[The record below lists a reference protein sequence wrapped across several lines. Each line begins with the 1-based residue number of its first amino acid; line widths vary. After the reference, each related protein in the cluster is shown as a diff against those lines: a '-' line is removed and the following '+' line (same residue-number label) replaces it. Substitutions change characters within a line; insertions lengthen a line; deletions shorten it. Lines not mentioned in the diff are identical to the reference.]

1 MSMLELN
8 SWTFSEEQD
17 FVFVAVRGEDAENF
31 LQGMLT
37 QNVKTMGPTDARWT
51 AACNHQG
58 RTAATSLIVRIPN
71 GFGMLMPKSISQDE
85 VDRLSKFILRSKV
98 EIEILPEPITYF
110 CSDDAKAIDRPC
122 PALPRE
128 PMQAFVGDSVIVV
141 RLPSNDAQG
150 MHGKFVAIGKIPDD
164 MYAPIKAHNRL
175 ARSLMEEGIALI
187 EKPES
192 LEWLP
197 QALNMDLIGGIAFN
211 KGCYTGQE
219 MVARAKFRGANKR
232 ALWTLSG
239 TASRVPE
246 AGEDLELKMGD
257 NWRRT
262 GTVLAAV
269 QLDDGSL
276 MVQVVMNNDMEPDS
290 VFRVRDDAGSLSIK
304 PLPYSL
310 EEN

>member
-17 FVFVAVRGEDAENF
+17 FVFVVVRGEDAENF

-71 GFGMLMPKSISQDE
+71 GFGMLMPKSIAQDE

-128 PMQAFVGDSVIVV
+128 PMQAYVGDSVIVV

-150 MHGKFVAIGKIPDD
+150 MHGKFVAIDRK
-164 MYAPIKAHNRL
+164 
-175 ARSLMEEGIALI
+175 S
-187 EKPES
+187 
-192 LEWLP
+192 
-197 QALNMDLIGGIAFN
+197 
-211 KGCYTGQE
+211 
-219 MVARAKFRGANKR
+219 
-232 ALWTLSG
+232 
-239 TASRVPE
+239 
-246 AGEDLELKMGD
+246 
-257 NWRRT
+257 
-262 GTVLAAV
+262 
-269 QLDDGSL
+269 
-276 MVQVVMNNDMEPDS
+276 VV
-290 VFRVRDDAGSLSIK
+290 
-304 PLPYSL
+304 
-310 EEN
+310 

>member
-110 CSDDAKAIDRPC
+110 CSDDAKAIDRARPFRANRC
-122 PALPRE
+122 RPL
-128 PMQAFVGDSVIVV
+128 SVIPLSLFVFPPMTH
-141 RLPSNDAQG
+141 RECTANLSPSE
-150 MHGKFVAIGKIPDD
+150 
-164 MYAPIKAHNRL
+164 
-175 ARSLMEEGIALI
+175 RSLMTCTLRS
-187 EKPES
+187 KPTTA
-192 LEWLP
+192 WLAP
-197 QALNMDLIGGIAFN
+197 
-211 KGCYTGQE
+211 
-219 MVARAKFRGANKR
+219 
-232 ALWTLSG
+232 
-239 TASRVPE
+239 
-246 AGEDLELKMGD
+246 
-257 NWRRT
+257 
-262 GTVLAAV
+262 
-269 QLDDGSL
+269 
-276 MVQVVMNNDMEPDS
+276 
-290 VFRVRDDAGSLSIK
+290 
-304 PLPYSL
+304 
-310 EEN
+310 

>member
-17 FVFVAVRGEDAENF
+17 FVFVVVRGEDAENF

-71 GFGMLMPKSISQDE
+71 GFGMLMPKSIAQDE

-128 PMQAFVGDSVIVV
+128 PMQAYVGDSVIVV

-187 EKPES
+187 EKPEV

-211 KGCYTGQE
+211 KGYYTGQE
-219 MVARAKFRGANKR
+219 IISKTENLGKVKRRMFLGVARGVKD
-232 ALWTLSG
+232 LDEG
-239 TASRVPE
+239 TEVFMENELMGRVIQSD
-246 AGEDLELKMGD
+246 GEHFLFVLTYEYMDSELYVKD
-257 NWRRT
+257 
-262 GTVLAAV
+262 VPVEIL
-269 QLDDGSL
+269 
-276 MVQVVMNNDMEPDS
+276 
-290 VFRVRDDAGSLSIK
+290 
-304 PLPYSL
+304 PLPYEVTVPASVI
-310 EEN
+310 